1 MQIRQ
6 HFYLSFIISL
16 LLLGFTAMAQPVP
29 TTEFPFKMTV
39 EQYVEKYA
47 ATAVEEMHRNRIPAS
62 ITLAQGLL
70 ESGNGNSRL
79 ALVGN
84 NHFGIKC
91 KKDWEGETLKEDDDA
106 PQECFRKY
114 PTPIDSYRD
123 HSEFLKKGQR
133 YAFLFDLELT
143 DYKSWAHGL
152 KKAGYATNPKY
163 AEILIGVIER
173 NNLSRFD
180 QLKPTAVEE
189 KQIVAEKKQVIAQET
204 KLIVNGVPAVVVKLG
219 DSYTSIALDNDMRV
233 WQIYK
238 YNDLSKNSSI
248 NVGDTI
254 FIKPKNYKANI
265 ESHIVQSGEM
275 MQVISQ
281 RYAIK
286 LSRLLSM
293 NKMKEGDEPIAG
305 EVIYL
310 RSKRKDTPQ
319 LREAVAPKDS
329 LMDNTV
335 YADAQKNIETSQPQL
350 PHNPY
355 DMEAH
360 GIKEQMAFIHIVQAG
375 ETLFAIA
382 KRYNIQLEGVKELN
396 KLKSDAIQVGMHLI
410 INPNQPSININEE
423 SVIPGYHTV
432 LQGETLYSIARL
444 YRTTVEML
452 KTLNEL
458 QSDTIKIGE
467 ELVII
472 PKFEEKPA
480 EQKVT
485 DDAEGPVYYEVREG
499 ETLYAISRKF
509 QTEIAELRKL
519 NNMID
524 NTIHVGQKLR
534 VR

>member
-1 MQIRQ
+1 
-6 HFYLSFIISL
+6 
-16 LLLGFTAMAQPVP
+16 
-29 TTEFPFKMTV
+29 
-39 EQYVEKYA
+39 
-47 ATAVEEMHRNRIPAS
+47 
-62 ITLAQGLL
+62 
-70 ESGNGNSRL
+70 
-79 ALVGN
+79 
-84 NHFGIKC
+84 
-91 KKDWEGETLKEDDDA
+91 
-106 PQECFRKY
+106 
-114 PTPIDSYRD
+114 
-123 HSEFLKKGQR
+123 
-133 YAFLFDLELT
+133 
-143 DYKSWAHGL
+143 
-152 KKAGYATNPKY
+152 
-163 AEILIGVIER
+163 
-173 NNLSRFD
+173 
-180 QLKPTAVEE
+180 
-189 KQIVAEKKQVIAQET
+189 
-204 KLIVNGVPAVVVKLG
+204 
-219 DSYTSIALDNDMRV
+219 
-233 WQIYK
+233 
-238 YNDLSKNSSI
+238 
-248 NVGDTI
+248 
-254 FIKPKNYKANI
+254 
-265 ESHIVQSGEM
+265 
-275 MQVISQ
+275 
-281 RYAIK
+281 
-286 LSRLLSM
+286 
-293 NKMKEGDEPIAG
+293 MKEGEEPVAG
-305 EVIYL
+305 EIIYL
-310 RSKRKDTPQ
+310 RNKRKDMPK
-319 LREAVAPKDS
+319 LREALEPKDS

-355 DMEAH
+355 DLEAH

-396 KLKSDAIQVGMHLI
+396 KLKGDAIHVGMHLI
-410 INPNQPSININEE
+410 INPNQPTININEE

-458 QSDTIKIGE
+458 QSDTIKVGE

-485 DDAEGPVYYEVREG
+485 DDEEGPVYYEVREG